1 MIKIYVKD
9 YGVMSFELD
18 YENAP
23 ISAKNFVKLARSGF
37 YEGIIY
43 HRVIKNFMIQCGGY
57 KYKDEKITIEEPN
70 YHIKG
75 EFKSNGVNNTISH
88 ERGVISMARTMVK
101 DSACAQFFVCHK
113 DAKFLDGEYAAF
125 GHMIDGFDC
134 LDKIAKVRTYKGYD
148 NIPDDFPYEIIM
160 IEKVEVIDEP
170 EE

>member
-23 ISAKNFVKLARSGF
+23 ISAKNFVKLAREGF
-37 YEGIIY
+37 YEGIVY
-43 HRVIKNFMIQCGGY
+43 HRIIKNFKIQCGGY
-57 KYKDEKITIEEPN
+57 KIVDGKVRAMEPS
-70 YHIKG
+70 YSIKG
-75 EFKSNGVNNTISH
+75 EFKSNGVDNNISH
-88 ERGVISMARTMVK
+88 ERGVISMARTQVP

-134 LDKIAKVRTYKGYD
+134 LDKIAKVRTHKYD
-148 NIPDDFPYEIIM
+148 EYMQDSPYDIIM